1 MSETI
6 QDNIRKVMNKSSTEY
21 LPYILVGLIVL
32 LFLIYIVNKITLNQS
47 NCLTLKYLYTSSPNI
62 KNIDFTK
69 DDYKHQLR
77 DYYVKSSYNSCCGGH
92 FKNDYVSICA
102 LENVLKNGARFL
114 DFEIYAKDDK
124 PIIGA
129 SSSAE
134 YSYKEMYNH
143 VEFEEAMKKI
153 RDTAFTDITPN
164 NDDPLILNFRIKT
177 NNVQVHD
184 IMAKDIYYA
193 FGRNFLNNNYKF
205 ENQGN
210 NLGEVELKDLKRTV
224 LISVDKSNTT
234 YKSTKLYSYVNI
246 ASGSSFLRTYRNYD
260 IEYATNL
267 EEITNFNKGSMAIV
281 LPDYQDSNDNKP
293 FMIAKEAG
301 VQFIAMNFQKF
312 DAAFK
317 MYSLLFDAAG
327 SAFILKPDH
336 LRFHDIPIE
345 EPTESNSLPDGSA
358 DYNCNETDSYKPSG
372 IDLSRDLAAQ
382 EPESG
387 GAGDTQTTY
396 DATKPYIQHA
406 VTYVEN
412 CDKQNGFIED
422 ILGKAVVEDENLD
435 DVKDGL
441 RTTPAEKYFDNYNIS
456 TEADGPFPH
465 ITQELRHDRWVEKG
479 KNWGD
484 WYCQQFQDEK
494 GKCVNAEIK
503 KEKNT
508 RQPMNVEKI
517 VCKKQGDD
525 FWEKTGGKNW
535 GKGPMINGTGKM
547 TAKNLYNYLKNNY
560 DNGDYKNWGSNLK
573 EGSIIE
579 WVGNKMR
586 FDKDLDLYEVR
597 NCEDYSGILGLN
609 NYDIKGD
616 PDFLWRNHFI
626 DENPDNK
633 EFQIKTYSKSNFG
646 NTLTYETQKTDIR
659 KQADK
664 YCEQAVYGYDEFNNP
679 KKCTFSHVNTDP
691 GKKKVG
697 KLFNIEFL
705 KKGKRHEDY
714 KKKYS
719 KKINY
724 MDKNK
729 KKDVP
734 YIKTE
739 YGEEQ
744 RPFWMVHCK
753 KPE

>member
-6 QDNIRKVMNKSSTEY
+6 QDNIRKVMNKSAMEY
-21 LPYILVGLIVL
+21 LPYILIGLIVM
-32 LFLIYIVNKITLNQS
+32 LFLIYIVKKITLNES
-47 NCLTLKYLYTSSPNI
+47 NCLTLNNLYTSPPNI

-69 DDYKHQLR
+69 NDYKHQLR

-164 NDDPLILNFRIKT
+164 HDDPLILNFRIKT

-184 IMAKDIYYA
+184 VMAKDIYYA

-224 LISVDKSNTT
+224 LISVDKSNST

-246 ASGSSFLRTYRNYD
+246 ASGSSFLRSYRNYD
-260 IEYATNL
+260 IEYATDL
-267 EEITNFNKGSMAIV
+267 EEITNFNKGGMGIV

-336 LRFHDIPIE
+336 LRFHNIPIE
-345 EPTESNSLPDGSA
+345 DPTSSNSLPDGSA
-358 DYNCNETDSYKPSG
+358 DYNCNTVDSDSYKPSG
-372 IDLSRDLAAQ
+372 IYFSGYYADA
-382 EPESG
+382 EPDSSTT
-387 GAGDTQTTY
+387 GDNQTPY
-396 DATKPYIQHA
+396 DVTKPYEKYA

-412 CDKQNGFIED
+412 CDKQSGFID
-422 ILGKAVVEDENLD
+422 DVLD
-435 DVKDGL
+435 DEEMKKAGIKPDDAKTL
-441 RTTPAEKYFDNYNIS
+441 ENNTPDISFFDKYNIS
-456 TEADGPFPH
+456 RDVNGPFPLQNVE
-465 ITQELRHDRWVEKG
+465 IRHDVWDNNDY
-479 KNWGD
+479 NWGD
-484 WYCQQFQDEK
+484 FYCQQFQDER
-494 GKCVNAEIK
+494 GKCVLSDIK
-503 KEKNT
+503 RGNDVTNT
-508 RQPMNVEKI
+508 RNRGKI
-517 VCKKQGDD
+517 VCKRQGDH
-525 FWEKTGGKNW
+525 FWEKDSAANW
-535 GKGPMINGTGKM
+535 SIPSIVGDKKKFANHM
-547 TAKNLYNYLKNNY
+547 YNVIKRNY
-560 DNGDYKNWGSNLK
+560 NQNVSFSKDLHIPVSLIK
-573 EGSIIE
+573 

-586 FDKDLDLYEVR
+586 FNVDEDLYEVK

-609 NYDIKGD
+609 NYNIKEDKDG
-616 PDFLWRNHFI
+616 LWRNMFI
-626 DENPDNK
+626 GESKTGN
-633 EFQIKTYSKSNFG
+633 FQIKTYNKSDFLDKNS
-646 NTLTYETQKTDIR
+646 EIR
-659 KQADK
+659 KYAEK

-679 KKCTFSHVNTDP
+679 KKCAYSHANTDR
-691 GKKKVG
+691 GKKKIG
-697 KLFNIEFL
+697 KTFNKMFL
-705 KKGKRHEDY
+705 KEHEKY
-714 KKKYS
+714 KKR
-719 KKINY
+719 
-724 MDKNK
+724 KNK
-729 KKDVP
+729 DNEKRNVAYIKKD
-734 YIKTE
+734 KFSLRE
-739 YGEEQ
+739 